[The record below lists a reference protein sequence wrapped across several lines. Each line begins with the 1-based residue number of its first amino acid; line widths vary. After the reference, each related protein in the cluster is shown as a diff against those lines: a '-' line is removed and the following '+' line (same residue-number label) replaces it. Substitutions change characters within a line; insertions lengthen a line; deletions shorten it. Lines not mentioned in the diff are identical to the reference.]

1 MPSVTTRAS
10 TDRQQCTGLLQNP
23 DVLENHP
30 IGSNG
35 DEADRRGDAQAA
47 PFSSLSREAQSALTS
62 VCREISV
69 PSRQALFRQG
79 TAHTSSYIIKS
90 GLVRTYYTAQSGR
103 EVTLAFWSDGDL
115 VGGPNFFG
123 GGFHIWSAV
132 AVRQSAVL
140 GVQDVD
146 LRRLAKSN
154 PEILYWITDALS
166 FKLRW
171 LSILFQLHGTEVV
184 LHRLARLLLMLGE
197 TYGEQQADGIV
208 IRHKISQSDLS
219 TLVGASRQ
227 WTNKTL
233 NELQDKGLLSLD
245 KRRIRIID
253 LDGLNALCGT

>member
-1 MPSVTTRAS
+1 MGLLNRPDEP
-10 TDRQQCTGLLQNP
+10 TDRSVRYDWEQANQG
-23 DVLENHP
+23 E
-30 IGSNG
+30 
-35 DEADRRGDAQAA
+35 DARAA
-47 PFSSLSREAQSALTS
+47 PFSSLSSESQAVLSS
-62 VCREISV
+62 VCRDTSV
-69 PSRQALFRQG
+69 RLGQALFHQG
-79 TAHTSSYIIKS
+79 TTHTSSYIIKS

-115 VGGPNFFG
+115 IGGPNFFG

-132 AVRQSAVL
+132 AVRTCSVL
-140 GVQDVD
+140 AVQDVD
-146 LRRLAKSN
+146 LRRLAKDN

-171 LSILFQLHGTEVV
+171 LSILFQLHCTETV
-184 LHRLARLLLMLGE
+184 LRRLAKLLLMLGE
-197 TYGEQQADGIV
+197 TYGEKQVDGIV

-253 LDGLNALCGT
+253 LDGLHRLCNK

>member
-1 MPSVTTRAS
+1 MSSLTPYVS
-10 TDRQQCTGLLQNP
+10 TDKRQCTGLLQSRGDLADRPVGINQ
-23 DVLENHP
+23 
-30 IGSNG
+30 
-35 DEADRRGDAQAA
+35 DEADPGARAA
-47 PFSSLSREAQSALTS
+47 PFSSLSCEAQATLSS
-62 VCREISV
+62 VCREASL
-69 PSRQALFRQG
+69 SLGQALFHQG
-79 TAHTSSYIIKS
+79 TTHTSSFIITS

-115 VGGPNFFG
+115 IGGPNFFG

-132 AVRQSAVL
+132 AVRHSSVL
-140 GVQDVD
+140 VVQDVD

-171 LSILFQLHGTEVV
+171 LSILFQLHGTETV
-184 LHRLARLLLMLGE
+184 LYRLAKLLLMLGE
-197 TYGEQQADGIV
+197 TYGEKQADGIV

-233 NELQDKGLLSLD
+233 NELQNKGLLSLD

-253 LDGLNALCGT
+253 LAGLNALCGK